1 MKSEKRVETV
11 EQFLQRGGKIT
22 QLKPHQPRRIQRT
35 RSHSANLEAAIKELW
50 KGNYL
55 DAITLASN

>member
-11 EQFLQRGGKIT
+11 EQFLERGGKIT
-22 QLKPHQPRRIQRT
+22 HLPSVKPRRTYRT